1 MHVGLINLPVP
12 QHSRRIV
19 LRPIISRQD
28 GLLIGLLHQY
38 KGTRDLLSQVGQ
50 FETSLFLQ
58 LKQIL
63 YPERQLYGRS

>member
-19 LRPIISRQD
+19 LRPIINRQD
-28 GLLIGLLHQY
+28 GLLISLLRQY
-38 KGTRDLLSQVGQ
+38 KDTRDLLSQVGR
-50 FETSLFLQ
+50 FETSLFPQ

>member
-19 LRPIISRQD
+19 LRPIINRQD